1 MFAAQTL
8 SLLAA
13 ASIAFA
19 FLCYVLLDGT
29 DLGVGMLITCPAQNR
44 DRQTLAYS
52 ILPLWDGN
60 ETWLVL
66 GGGALLAMFP
76 EAYAGFLSGLY
87 VPLFVML
94 LALVLRGF
102 ALEFR
107 DHFDTPRR
115 RIADRLLCGSSLV
128 AAASQGVCLGT
139 LIQGLSPL
147 HAGGELWRW
156 CAAFPLCC
164 GLAMVCVDL
173 WLGSSWLVWR
183 TEGATRTLGWRLAR
197 RFALAAIVLSAVA
210 LLWMLV
216 DDTPAH
222 WPAARAL
229 SASSMACLLMVTAVS
244 VLFFRLRRSVADWLP
259 LFVTLAWVTSGFLLG
274 SSLFVEAM
282 IEPGSRFHQMAISPF
297 SQGFVLLGFALL
309 APLTLAYSTYS
320 FWTFRGKVRSA
331 AEDRTSPGA

>member
-29 DLGVGMLITCPAQNR
+29 DLGVGMLICCPADER

-66 GGGALLAMFP
+66 GAGALLAMFP
-76 EAYAGFLSGLY
+76 QAYGGFLSALY

-94 LALVLRGF
+94 LALILRGF

-107 DHFDTPRR
+107 DHFSAPWR
-115 RIADRLLCGSSLV
+115 RIADRLLCAASLA

-139 LIQGLSPL
+139 LIQGLSPN
-147 HAGGELWRW
+147 HAGDALWRW
-156 CAAFPLCC
+156 FGAFPLCC
-164 GLAMVCVDL
+164 GLAMVGVNL
-173 WLGSSWLVWR
+173 WLGSGWLIWR
-183 TEGATRTLGWRLAR
+183 TEGATRALGWRLAR
-197 RFALAAIVLSAVA
+197 PLALSGIVLSAVA
-210 LLWMLV
+210 LSWMLLG
-216 DDTPAH
+216 DGPAR
-222 WPAARAL
+222 WPAMRGL
-229 SASSMACLLMVTAVS
+229 CVFSLACLLVTAS
-244 VLFFRLRRSVADWLP
+244 ACVLFFRLRPGVADWAP
-259 LFVTLAWVTSGFLLG
+259 LFVTLLWVTSGFLLG

-282 IEPGSRFHQMAISPF
+282 IEPDSRFQQMASSPV

-309 APLTLAYSTYS
+309 VPLTLAYSTDS
-320 FWTFRGKVRSA
+320 FWTFRGKVRRS
-331 AEDRTSPGA
+331 RLPR